1 MLDKRRIRRTGA
13 NLGDK
18 RMKQTYEIIFKCVVT
33 LEARDKEEA
42 VRLAWLRD
50 SLDMKSTYKFLDVQ
64 VKKE

>member
-50 SLDMKSTYKFLDVQ
+50 SLDMKSA
-64 VKKE
+64 